1 MNSESVES
9 TLPWATMIPT
19 AEEDDRTGGT
29 YKYHRLSTIWTW
41 REHLGCREIFTKS
54 FFQNLW
60 KCCIKHFNIEY
71 WIITLQLSKKVN
83 KKLLIAIFLRWPAN
97 RWRESTILPTHTK
110 PHSLSQST
118 WNFTADRR
126 ENYLADLVSKRN
138 IQMSAENNPRLLRVH
153 FT

>member
-1 MNSESVES
+1 
-9 TLPWATMIPT
+9 MIPT
-19 AEEDDRTGGT
+19 AEEDDRTGGM

-41 REHLGCREIFTKS
+41 REHLGCREIFTKTGS
-54 FFQNLW
+54 IPSLPKFKTFGNVAYNILY
-60 KCCIKHFNIEY
+60 IEY

-118 WNFTADRR
+118 WNFTADRG
-126 ENYLADLVSKRN
+126 ENYLVDLVSKRN